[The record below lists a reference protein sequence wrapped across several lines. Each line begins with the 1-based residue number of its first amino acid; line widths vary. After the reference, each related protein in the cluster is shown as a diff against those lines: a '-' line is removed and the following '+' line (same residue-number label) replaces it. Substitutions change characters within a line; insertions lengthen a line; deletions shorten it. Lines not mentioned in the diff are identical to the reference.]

1 MSFRQNS
8 FNASSPLDSPNP
20 AAYPFDLRDSDTPPA
35 YAFYNEA
42 RPGSP
47 LPSDAYPVPT
57 SVPNFFPPRKD
68 RAKRYGRRFALPVP
82 FLQGPDA
89 EVGMFRQSSAPSL
102 GVEFR
107 ADDADLGMLPP
118 AVPAVPGAVYPQQ
131 KRFSTPVYPS
141 DLSAIDAAASAM
153 SSGVSSGVPNGVSN
167 GMSNAAAN
175 GVANAAAETSAEKTL
190 PPGENNPHAYLG
202 ANLCFDYL
210 NKG

>member
-1 MSFRQNS
+1 MSFRQSS

-35 YAFYNEA
+35 YAFYNDA

-47 LPSDAYPVPT
+47 LPSDAYPMT
-57 SVPNFFPPRKD
+57 ASVPNFFPPRKD

-89 EVGMFRQSSAPSL
+89 DVGMFRQSSAPSL
-102 GVEFR
+102 GVEVR
-107 ADDADLGMLPP
+107 ADDADLGLLPP
-118 AVPAVPGAVYPQQ
+118 AAPAYPQQ

-141 DLSAIDAAASAM
+141 DLSAIDAM
-153 SSGVSSGVPNGVSN
+153 PNALT
-167 GMSNAAAN
+167 NAAAN
-175 GVANAAAETSAEKTL
+175 AVPNAVTSAAANAAVSAVAETSAERSL